1 MWKIK
6 WEYIGRQ
13 DMGKITTFNIMT
25 LSAEER
31 KFIKVCITYAIVSI
45 FLTHDIV
52 FSYACKIFSIT

>member
-1 MWKIK
+1 
-6 WEYIGRQ
+6 
-13 DMGKITTFNIMT
+13 MGKITTFNIMT

-52 FSYACKIFSIT
+52 FSYACKIFSIN